1 MVPPEIFE
9 VVEFPVADAPELLG
23 VHYYREL
30 CEDMGARKMLFK
42 SSSRLE
48 DPRAVDSIAWIF
60 S

>member
-30 CEDMGARKMLFK
+30 CEDMGARKMLLESF
-42 SSSRLE
+42 SRLE
-48 DPRAVDSIAWIF
+48 DPRAVDSIA
-60 S
+60 